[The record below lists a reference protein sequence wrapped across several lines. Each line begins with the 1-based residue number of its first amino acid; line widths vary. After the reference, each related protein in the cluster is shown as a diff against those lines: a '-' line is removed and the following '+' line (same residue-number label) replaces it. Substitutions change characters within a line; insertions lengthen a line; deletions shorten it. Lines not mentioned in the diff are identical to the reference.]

1 MSARLKVIREQA
13 MQRVDFERYRIF
25 VRYLGCGIV
34 VVGLFLLARLLY
46 GMFGGPGSMDVVGG
60 MEGAWE
66 RRVAVL
72 AFRLPVPLHVIS
84 VGLIVQR
91 RWLPRAAARAAWVS
105 VMISGCW
112 LGLALAARWLV
123 FER

>member
-1 MSARLKVIREQA
+1 
-13 MQRVDFERYRIF
+13 MQKLDVEKHWLV
-25 VRYLGCGIV
+25 VRFLGCGVV

-46 GMFGGPGSMDVVGG
+46 AVFGGPGSGSMDVIDGV
-60 MEGAWE
+60 EGAWGLKA
-66 RRVAVL
+66 AVL
-72 AFRLPVPLHVIS
+72 ALRLPVPLHVIS

-112 LGLALAARWLV
+112 LGMALAARLLL